1 MSHKLLLADDSQT
14 IQRVVELTFANEDI
28 DVVTVGD
35 GAQAIE
41 AIERDDPDIVLAD
54 VSMPGKNG
62 YDVASFVR
70 GDSLRAGIPVVLLTG
85 AFEPLDEQRCDA
97 IGRHEVLVKPFEP
110 REIIGKVRELLELSA
125 EDTADAPA
133 VAAASVEQATTAIGD
148 DASPDAGAVPSE
160 ASMEDD
166 AEAAEAVAV
175 PSEASVEDDVEAAEA
190 AGVSSEASVKD
201 EVEAAEAAV
210 VNGVDAEATDA
221 VGAAARDASAEAGTE
236 PPSVDEDVG
245 SEEAPSAEDETG
257 PVATAAAVAVA
268 VEAAPGERSAAGSSD
283 SPPALE
289 KEDAASRSAAV
300 DASPELAAADP
311 DRPPAPLPE
320 QSMEDEALA
329 PPAAQAVPG
338 GAGRLPSAGAGG
350 SVLAQSFVT
359 FLAVEQGATPPELPV
374 ADAVADSGD
383 TQPLLPEAVMDDLVG
398 RVVERLTDTVLRDTV
413 AEVVARI
420 AERLAREEI
429 TRVPSAG
436 E

>member
-70 GDSLRAGIPVVLLTG
+70 CDSLRAGIPVVLLTG

-110 REIIGKVRELLELSA
+110 REIVGKVRELLELSA
-125 EDTADAPA
+125 ADAADAPA
-133 VAAASVEQATTAIGD
+133 VASASVEQATTAVGEA
-148 DASPDAGAVPSE
+148 ASHETPADAGEAQAAVFSE
-160 ASMEDD
+160 ASVEDD
-166 AEAAEAVAV
+166 VEAAEAAAV
-175 PSEASVEDDVEAAEA
+175 PSEASVEDDVEAAET
-190 AGVSSEASVKD
+190 AG
-201 EVEAAEAAV
+201 

-221 VGAAARDASAEAGTE
+221 VGAVAQNASAEAGTE
-236 PPSVDEDVG
+236 AASVDEDVE
-245 SEEAPSAEDETG
+245 SEDVPSVEDETSPAG
-257 PVATAAAVAVA
+257 TPAAVAVA
-268 VEAAPGERSAAGSSD
+268 VEAAAGERSAAGL
-283 SPPALE
+283 PAPTPAPE
-289 KEDAASRSAAV
+289 EEDAASRSEAV
-300 DASPELAAADP
+300 DAALEVAAADA
-311 DRPPAPLPE
+311 DGPPAPSPE
-320 QSMEDEALA
+320 QPVEDEALA

-338 GAGRLPSAGAGG
+338 GVERLPPAGAGG

-359 FLAVEQGATPPELPV
+359 FLAVEQGAAPPELSA
-374 ADAVADSGD
+374 ADAVADSGG
-383 TQPLLPEAVMDDLVG
+383 TQPLLPEAVLDDLVD

-429 TRVPSAG
+429 TRIPPAG

>member
-133 VAAASVEQATTAIGD
+133 VAAASVEQATTAIGE
-148 DASPDAGAVPSE
+148 DASHETPADADE
-160 ASMEDD
+160 AP
-166 AEAAEAVAV
+166 AGV

-289 KEDAASRSAAV
+289 KEDAASRSEAV

-383 TQPLLPEAVMDDLVG
+383 TQPLLPEAVMDDLVS

>member
-133 VAAASVEQATTAIGD
+133 VAAASVEQATTAIGE
-148 DASPDAGAVPSE
+148 DASHETPADADE
-160 ASMEDD
+160 AP
-166 AEAAEAVAV
+166 AGV

-268 VEAAPGERSAAGSSD
+268 VEAAPGERSASGSSD

-300 DASPELAAADP
+300 DASLEVAAADP

-320 QSMEDEALA
+320 QSIEDEAFA